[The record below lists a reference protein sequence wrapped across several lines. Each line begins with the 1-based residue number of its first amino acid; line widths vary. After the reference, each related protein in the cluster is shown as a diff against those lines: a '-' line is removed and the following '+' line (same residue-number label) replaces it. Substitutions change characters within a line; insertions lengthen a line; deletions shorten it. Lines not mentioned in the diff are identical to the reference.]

1 MFGPGCQP
9 SLQPL
14 PTSAP
19 FNQRLDTALAEIEAK
34 NLNVIIA
41 ISHHGEPMQFKE
53 FGAPAADTIPPEQ
66 TLVDIN
72 SITKTVTGVM
82 AAKLVQQGKVS
93 FDETLGDIFDNV
105 PADKSNITVHQ
116 LLTHSAG
123 FVESVGSDPEQLSKD
138 DFLIRAFE
146 SSLEF
151 IPGETYQYS
160 NTGFGIVAAII
171 EARSGKSYEAYLR
184 EDVIAGLGLENTGYE
199 SIYDNSRS
207 LKTRQDKTI
216 NQASW
221 GNDQPYWNLIGNGG
235 LVSTVEDMMRFRQ
248 AVVAGQVISP
258 DMLAIVQTP
267 HIREFEDDE
276 SFYGY
281 GLVVEELD
289 GIGQVHWHDGGNEVF
304 SAQWIDYVE
313 QGDLIFTAG
322 TDEDAVK
329 AIASLE
335 NHLYGGSEN
344 MALPEL
350 PWSTTRSSVTGE
362 RMPPVG

>member
-1 MFGPGCQP
+1 MWRSKLSPWLAGVTIIMFSIGCQP
-9 SLQPL
+9 KSQLL
-14 PTSAP
+14 PTSTP
-19 FNQRLDTALAEIEAK
+19 FNQRLDAALAEIEAQ

-41 ISHHGEPMQFKE
+41 ISHHGEPIQFKE
-53 FGAPAADTIPPEQ
+53 FGAPAADIIPPEQ

-82 AAKLVQQGKVS
+82 AAKLVQQGKVR

-105 PADKSNITVHQ
+105 PVGKSNITLHQ

-123 FVESVGSDPEQLSKD
+123 FSESIGPDPEQLSKD
-138 DFLIRAFE
+138 EFLIRVFE

-151 IPGETYQYS
+151 TPGETYQYS

-199 SIYDNSRS
+199 SIYGSDRS
-207 LKTRQDKTI
+207 LKTRQGKTI
-216 NQASW
+216 SQASW
-221 GNDQPYWNLIGNGG
+221 GNDKPYWNLIGNGG
-235 LVSTVEDMMRFRQ
+235 LVSTVEDMIQFRQ

-258 DMLAIVQTP
+258 DMLAMVQTP

-289 GIGQVHWHDGGNEVF
+289 GIGQVYWHDGGNEVF

-344 MALPEL
+344 
-350 PWSTTRSSVTGE
+350 SSE
-362 RMPPVG
+362 